1 MIYPAKRSFLIL
13 LPVLTAREN
22 LLLPGLFSRSRP
34 VNGKK
39 AEEYLSL
46 VGIGEKKDAY
56 PSQLSGG
63 QQRRVAIARALMN
76 DPEVILADEPT
87 GDLDE
92 ETEAEIMKLFTKL
105 SQEKKIT
112 FIFIT
117 HNLELAK
124 YARRQLRMTHGSVQE
139 M

>member
-1 MIYPAKRSFLIL
+1 MTGFTFFSFAMRNLNRKPLRTAVLIL
-13 LPVLTAREN
+13 
-22 LLLPGLFSRSRP
+22 S
-34 VNGKK
+34 
-39 AEEYLSL
+39 
-46 VGIGEKKDAY
+46 
-56 PSQLSGG
+56 
-63 QQRRVAIARALMN
+63 IARALMN

-139 M
+139 MSAVKEKIN